1 LENQDLKNAKIIGR
15 ILTFSDGI
23 FAIAILLLLIDIK
36 LPPDTSNANLGS
48 ALLSLWPNYLSFFIS
63 FVVIGL
69 YWSAHLRLFREILR
83 YDWFLVWLN
92 LFYLMFIVIIP
103 FSTTIIS
110 TNFSN
115 LSVIIYAVTIASAGY
130 MNTIVRVYST
140 TNFRLISDEV
150 GKAYIKKGIL
160 MSLISPIGFTASIGV
175 AFINPTAAQFF
186 WIAVLVAHL
195 ILQRLVKT
203 QS

>member
-1 LENQDLKNAKIIGR
+1 LENQNSKSEKIIGR

-36 LPPDTSNANLGS
+36 MPSGTSNANLGS
-48 ALLSLWPNYLSFFIS
+48 ALLLLWPNYLAFFIS

-69 YWSAHLRLFREILR
+69 YWSAHLRLFREIVR

-103 FSTTIIS
+103 FSTTVIS

-115 LSVIIYAVTIASAGY
+115 LSVIIYAATIASAGY
-130 MNTIVRVYST
+130 MNTLVRVYST
-140 TNFRLISDEV
+140 TNFRLISNTV
-150 GKAYIKKGIL
+150 GKSYVKKGIL
-160 MSLISPIGFTASIGV
+160 MSLISPVGFTVSIGI
-175 AFINPTAAQFF
+175 AFLNPTAAQYF
-186 WIAVLVAHL
+186 WMLMVVIHIV
-195 ILQRLVKT
+195 LQRFVK
-203 QS
+203 